1 MASSATQG
9 SAAGSAS
16 PPRGRRISLATAL
29 RRLTGIAALAAIF
42 LGVFTAWRI
51 ASQGDRDERRPA
63 DAIVVL
69 GAAQFNGTPSPVFE
83 ARLDH
88 AIELY
93 NEGLAPYLVVTGGK
107 INGDVTTE
115 AGAARR
121 YATDRGI
128 PDDVILDE
136 DQGRTTEE
144 SIAGVSKLFA
154 TRDLHSAVFVSD
166 RTHMLRVLRMAED
179 RGIVAWGS
187 PTTTSP
193 IDADDARHARA
204 IVHEMAGL
212 AAYYLGGLPLLD
224 DSAVI
229 GTP

>member
-1 MASSATQG
+1 MSLG
-9 SAAGSAS
+9 S
-16 PPRGRRISLATAL
+16 AL
-29 RRLTGIAALAAIF
+29 RRVTGVAALAAIF
-42 LGVFTAWRI
+42 LGIFTAWRI

-93 NEGLAPYLVVTGGK
+93 KAGLAPYLVVTGGK

-115 AGAARR
+115 AGAART
-121 YATDRGI
+121 YATERGV
-128 PDDVILDE
+128 PDDAVLDE

-144 SIAGVSKLFA
+144 SIAGVAALFQA
-154 TRDLHSAVFVSD
+154 RDLRTAVFVSD

-179 RGIVAWGS
+179 GGIVSWGS

-193 IDADDARHARA
+193 VDEDAGRHARA
-204 IVHEMAGL
+204 LVHEMAGL

-224 DSAVI
+224 DSAVL

>member
-1 MASSATQG
+1 MASTAQPG
-9 SAAGSAS
+9 SAGGPAN
-16 PPRGRRISLATAL
+16 PRRSRRISLGTAL
-29 RRLTGIAALAAIF
+29 RRVTGAAALVAIF

-88 AIELY
+88 AIELF

-115 AGAARR
+115 AGAARK
-121 YATDRGI
+121 YATERGV
-128 PDDVILDE
+128 PDDAILDE

-144 SIAGVSKLFA
+144 SIDGVSKLFE

-193 IDADDARHARA
+193 IDQDEGRHARA
-204 IVHEMAGL
+204 LVHEMAGL

>member
-1 MASSATQG
+1 MGGALSRVT
-9 SAAGSAS
+9 AA
-16 PPRGRRISLATAL
+16 
-29 RRLTGIAALAAIF
+29 AALGALL

-51 ASQGDRDERRPA
+51 ASQGERDERRPA

-88 AIELY
+88 AIALY
-93 NEGLAPYLVVTGGK
+93 NEGIAPYLVVTGGK
-107 INGDVTTE
+107 VSGDITTE
-115 AGAARR
+115 AGAART
-121 YATDRGI
+121 YATQRGI
-128 PDDVILDE
+128 PDDAVLSE
-136 DQGRTTEE
+136 EEGRTTEE
-144 SIAGVSKLFA
+144 SIDGVAMVFRA
-154 TRDLHSAVFVSD
+154 RDLHTAVFVSD

-179 RGIVAWGS
+179 RGIVSWGS

-193 IDADDARHARA
+193 VDKDQGRRARA
-204 IVHEMAGL
+204 LVHEMAGL

-224 DSAVI
+224 DSAII

>member
-1 MASSATQG
+1 MTSSAP
-9 SAAGSAS
+9 AGSDGGTAS
-16 PPRGRRISLATAL
+16 APRRRGMSLGSAL
-29 RRLTGIAALAAIF
+29 RRVTAAAALGAIF
-42 LGVFTAWRI
+42 LGVYTAWRI

-115 AGAARR
+115 AGVARR
-121 YATDRGI
+121 YATERGV
-128 PDDVILDE
+128 PDAAVLSE

-144 SIAGVSKLFA
+144 SIDGVARLFEA
-154 TRDLHSAVFVSD
+154 RNLHSAVFVSD

-179 RGIVAWGS
+179 RGIVSWGS
-187 PTTTSP
+187 PTATSP
-193 IDADDARHARA
+193 VDMDEGRHARA
-204 IVHEMAGL
+204 LVHELAGL

>member
-1 MASSATQG
+1 M
-9 SAAGSAS
+9 
-16 PPRGRRISLATAL
+16 PRGRGTSLGSAL
-29 RRLTGIAALAAIF
+29 RRVTAALAIGAIF

-107 INGDVTTE
+107 TSGDVTTE
-115 AGAARR
+115 AGAARA
-121 YATDRGI
+121 YVTERGV
-128 PDDVILDE
+128 PDGAVLSE
-136 DQGRTTEE
+136 NQGRTTEE
-144 SIAGVSKLFA
+144 SVAGVATLFEA
-154 TRDLHSAVFVSD
+154 RGLRSAVFVSD
-166 RTHMLRVLRMAED
+166 RTHMLRVLRMAAD
-179 RGIVAWGS
+179 RGIVSWGS

-193 IDADDARHARA
+193 IDQDGGRHARA
-204 IVHEMAGL
+204 LMHEMAGL